1 MHYGLTQK
9 PSLTANECLVLGI
22 HSDVALP
29 DFAQALDKEHQG
41 IITKL
46 MQRTTEA
53 GDMAWQIDIQG
64 HSLLVVQCGKKDE
77 FTATALQKRV
87 GDLTEALIKQRFNTA
102 TLCLPQITQQTPEWQ
117 LEQMIVQID
126 NLRYQMLDF
135 KKKNAKAHKLSAID
149 FYVPN
154 ANEQVLQTAKAIV
167 AGVEY
172 TRHLANMPA
181 NICTPTYLGE
191 QAQQLAGQFEE
202 ISCTVM
208 GPEELREMGMGIF
221 LAVSQGSEQ
230 PPRLIDIQYKGHKD
244 AKPIILVGKGITFDS
259 GGLSI
264 KPANA
269 MDEMK
274 YDMAGAASVLGTIKA
289 CALLKLPVNIIGLIA
304 SAENLVGGSAV
315 KPGDIIT
322 SMSGQT
328 VEILN
333 TDAEGRLVLA
343 DALTYAERY
352 NPEFV
357 IDIAT
362 LTGAIIVALGSIA
375 SGYMT
380 KDDDLAQLL
389 ETAAKESQD
398 KVWRMPL
405 DEAYQDALDSPLAD
419 MINAGFDR
427 SAGSI
432 TAACFLSRFTEKYR
446 WAHLD
451 IAGTAWV
458 SGKKRN
464 ATGRPVPLLT
474 QLIRHVARSS

>member
-1 MHYGLTQK
+1 VRWH
-9 PSLTANECLVLGI
+9 
-22 HSDVALP
+22 
-29 DFAQALDKEHQG
+29 
-41 IITKL
+41 
-46 MQRTTEA
+46 TEA
-53 GDMAWQIDIQG
+53 HG
-64 HSLLVVQCGKKDE
+64 HSIVLIQCGKEAE
-77 FTATALQKRV
+77 FNAAVLQKRV
-87 GDLTEALIKQRFNTA
+87 AEVTDSLIKHRVKSA
-102 TLCLPQITQQTPEWQ
+102 TLCLPQIKNQSAEWQ

-135 KKKNAKAHKLSAID
+135 KKKNAKAHQLSALD
-149 FYVPN
+149 FYVPD
-154 ANEQVLQTAKAIV
+154 ATKSALTTALAI
-167 AGVEY
+167 ASGVEL
-172 TRHLANMPA
+172 TRNLANMPA

-191 QAQQLAGQFEE
+191 QAHELASQFEMINTQVLE
-202 ISCTVM
+202 PDAIRS
-208 GPEELREMGMGIF
+208 LGMGAL
-221 LAVSQGSEQ
+221 LAVAQGSAE
-230 PPRLIDIQYKGHKD
+230 PARLIDIHYNGHQQ

-289 CALLKLPVNIIGLIA
+289 CALLQLPVNVIGLIP
-304 SAENLVGGSAV
+304 SAENLLGSSAV
-315 KPGDIIT
+315 KPGDIVT

-352 NPEFV
+352 DPLFV
-357 IDIAT
+357 IDVAT
-362 LTGAIIVALGSIA
+362 LTGAVIVALGSVA
-375 SGYMT
+375 SGLMT
-380 KDDDLAQLL
+380 QDDELAKLI
-389 ETAAKESQD
+389 ESAAFESQD

-405 DEAYQDALDSPLAD
+405 DEDYQDALESPLAD
-419 MINAGFDR
+419 MVNSNFDR

-432 TAACFLSRFTEKYR
+432 TAACFLSRFTKHYR

-464 ATGRPVPLLT
+464 ATGRPVPLLI
-474 QLIRHVARSS
+474 QLIRHVANSR

>member
-1 MHYGLTQK
+1 MHYGLTQS
-9 PSLTANECLVLGI
+9 PSLSQNDCLVLGVFA
-22 HSDVALP
+22 DQPLP
-29 DFAQALDKEHQG
+29 DFAIQWNNEYNN
-41 IITKL
+41 IVSKL
-46 MQRTTEA
+46 IARTSEP
-53 GDMAWQIDIQG
+53 GDMVWQIDLHD
-64 HSLLVVQCGKKDE
+64 HSLLVIHCGKKE
-77 FTATALQKRV
+77 AWNAQALQKRV
-87 GDLTEALIKQRFNTA
+87 GEITEALIKQRFNSA
-102 TLCLPQITQQTPEWQ
+102 TLCLPTIHEERSEWQ

-135 KKKNAKAHKLSAID
+135 KKKNSKAHRLTAID
-149 FYVPN
+149 FYLPG
-154 ANEQVLQTAKAIV
+154 ATDKSLKAAQAIV
-167 AGVEY
+167 IGVEF

-181 NICTPTYLGE
+181 NVCTPTYLAE
-191 QAQQLAGQFEE
+191 QALQLAKQFNEM
-202 ISCTVM
+202 SCTVM
-208 GPEELREMGMGIF
+208 GLEELQAMGMGTF
-221 LAVSQGSEQ
+221 LAVSQGSDQ
-230 PPRLIDIQYKGHKD
+230 PPKLIDIQYRGHKD
-244 AKPIILVGKGITFDS
+244 AKPIVLVGKGITFDS

-274 YDMAGAASVLGTIKA
+274 YDMAGAASVLGTLKA
-289 CALLKLPVNIIGLIA
+289 CALLQLPINVIGIIA
-304 SAENLVGGSAV
+304 SAENLVGSSAV
-315 KPGDIIT
+315 KPGDIVT

-328 VEILN
+328 VEIIN

-362 LTGAIIVALGSIA
+362 LTGAIIVALGSIS

-389 ETAAKESQD
+389 EQAAKESQD
-398 KVWRMPL
+398 KIWRMPL
-405 DEAYQDALDSPLAD
+405 DEAYHDALESPLAD
-419 MINAGFDR
+419 MVNATFDR

-432 TAACFLSRFTEKYR
+432 TAACFLSRFTEQYR

-474 QLIRHVARSS
+474 QMLRHAAYSR

>member
-1 MHYGLTQK
+1 MHYGLIQK
-9 PSLTANECLVLGI
+9 PTLTENECLVIGV
-22 HSDVALP
+22 HSDAELP
-29 DFAQALDKEHQG
+29 DFAATLDKEHQG
-41 IITKL
+41 LITKL
-46 MQRTTEA
+46 LQRASEP
-53 GDMAWQIDIQG
+53 GDMVWQADIKG
-64 HSLLVVQCGKKDE
+64 HSLLIIQCGKKDE
-77 FTATALQKRV
+77 FTSIALQKRV
-87 GDLTEALIKQRFNTA
+87 AEITESLIKQRFNSA
-102 TLCLPQITQQTPEWQ
+102 TLCLPQIPQQNAEWQ

-135 KKKNAKAHKLSAID
+135 KKKNAKTHKLSSID
-149 FYVPN
+149 FYVPG
-154 ANEQVLQTAKAIV
+154 ANERVLNTAKAIV
-167 AGVEY
+167 AGVEF

-191 QAQQLAGQFEE
+191 QALQLTKQFDE
-202 ISCTVM
+202 ISCTLF
-208 GPEELREMGMGIF
+208 GPQEMREMGMGAL

-230 PPRLIDIQYKGHKD
+230 PPRLIDIQYKGNKE

-274 YDMAGAASVLGTIKA
+274 YDMSGAASVLGTIKA
-289 CALLKLPVNIIGLIA
+289 CALLKLPVNVIGLIA
-304 SAENLVGGSAV
+304 SAENLVGSSAV

-352 NPEFV
+352 DPQFV

-380 KDDDLAQLL
+380 KDEDLAHLI
-389 ETAAKESQD
+389 EAAAKESQD

-405 DEAYQDALDSPLAD
+405 DEAYQEALDSPLAD
-419 MINAGFDR
+419 MINANFDR
-427 SAGSI
+427 GAGSI
-432 TAACFLSRFTEKYR
+432 TAACFLSRFTEKFR

-474 QLIRHVARSS
+474 QLIRHAAR